1 MTKKCPTDHPA
12 PTQRHPQRHPRPGA
26 QFQFHGMCDDGHLRP
41 SDGSHQQALSSFAA
55 AERAAARDVATAAP
69 IAALRPNCGGSL
81 NGRMATATFLS
92 HPPVPSARQPKAN
105 DVRCVAS
112 GQPPAQEQHNAPRPR
127 RSRNNRHST
136 TCDDLPHPLTS
147 PTPPPPV
154 HPAINNNKE
163 TETDAIQSSTTPPSL
178 AVI

>member
-1 MTKKCPTDHPA
+1 
-12 PTQRHPQRHPRPGA
+12 
-26 QFQFHGMCDDGHLRP
+26 MCDDGHLRP

-55 AERAAARDVATAAP
+55 AERAAARDVVTAAP

-81 NGRMATATFLS
+81 NGRMAMATFLS

-112 GQPPAQEQHNAPRPR
+112 GQPPVQEQHNAPRPR

-147 PTPPPPV
+147 PTPPP
-154 HPAINNNKE
+154 
-163 TETDAIQSSTTPPSL
+163 SSSPSNQQQQRNRNRRHSVIHHSSFPRSNLTKKFKSTWQRRSPPSSL
-178 AVI
+178 PPPAHPLQLC